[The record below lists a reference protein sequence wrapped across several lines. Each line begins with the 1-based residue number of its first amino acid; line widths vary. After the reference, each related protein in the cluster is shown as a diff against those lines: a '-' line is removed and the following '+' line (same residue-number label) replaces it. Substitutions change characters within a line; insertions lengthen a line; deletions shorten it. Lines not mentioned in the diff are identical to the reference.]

1 MSEGLDSHQW
11 EDAREVAREEV
22 RRFARI
28 FADEI
33 AATPA
38 RADGNLNGRDFWR
51 ALNDS
56 IKRWEDGQTA

>member
-1 MSEGLDSHQW
+1 MSEPLTGAQSD
-11 EDAREVAREEV
+11 DAREIAQQEV
-22 RRFARI
+22 RRFARL

-38 RADGNLNGRDFWR
+38 RADGNLNGRDFWH

-56 IKRWEDGQTA
+56 IKRWEDGQAA